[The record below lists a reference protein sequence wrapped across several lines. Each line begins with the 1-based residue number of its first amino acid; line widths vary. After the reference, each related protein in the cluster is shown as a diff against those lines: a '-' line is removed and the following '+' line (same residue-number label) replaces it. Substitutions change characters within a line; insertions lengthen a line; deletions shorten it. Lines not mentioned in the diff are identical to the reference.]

1 MAQKFSEKP
10 KIEPS
15 DLNTNLNTQTIDVVE
30 TAQLQLKQQRSRWK
44 RFGTGAIAGI
54 VLVSG
59 LATVAIR
66 RSTTDRSNTLD
77 SSIVTSALPVEVVRV
92 DLVNSYEVSQ
102 SYTGE
107 IEAPRTSNLSFE
119 RSGLV
124 VSLFVNE
131 GDSIEAGTPIAQLD
145 TSRLDSQRLELIA
158 QKAQA
163 TARLQELEAG
173 PRTEDIATA
182 QAVLAQETAI
192 LQELQ
197 AGPRR
202 ETIDTARA
210 NVRNIEERLQLAQ
223 LQANRRER
231 LYRGG
236 AVSREQFDEATTAAD
251 ALQAELNA
259 ARRQLDEL
267 LTGTRVEQID
277 AQAARVDAARSQLDE
292 LLTGTRIEQIDAQ
305 AAIVQQID
313 AQIASLDIERRKSSI
328 DAPFSG
334 TVSVRYLD
342 EGTVVGEGESI
353 VRLVEN
359 TRPEVRVGVPTDVA
373 AMLNVGERHRVNVGD
388 RTYSAD
394 IRSILPEVDAATR
407 TQTVILQLETPAA
420 IEIAPGVVARLELTQ
435 TQSIEGFWLPTA
447 ALVRADRGLWACY
460 VPIEA
465 ETPASES
472 VYRIERRV
480 VEVIHEQGDRVFVRG
495 TLQSGEVVVSNGTQR
510 LVPGQLVALNF

>member
-10 KIEPS
+10 EIESS
-15 DLNTNLNTQTIDVVE
+15 DRDTQTIDVVE
-30 TAQLQLKQQRSRWK
+30 TAQLQLKQQRSRWM
-44 RFGTGAIAGI
+44 RVGMGAIAGLG
-54 VLVSG
+54 LVSG
-59 LATVAIR
+59 LAVVAIQR
-66 RSTTDRSNTLD
+66 ATSERSTSLEAPA
-77 SSIVTSALPVEVVRV
+77 SALPVEVARV
-92 DLVNSYEVSQ
+92 DRVESYEVSR

-124 VSLFVNE
+124 VSLFVEE
-131 GDSIEAGTPIAQLD
+131 GDAIAAGTPVAQLD
-145 TSRLDSQRLELIA
+145 TSRLDSERLELVA

-163 TARLQELEAG
+163 AARLRELEAG
-173 PRTEDIATA
+173 PRREDIATA
-182 QAVLAQETAI
+182 EAVLAQETAM
-192 LQELQ
+192 LRELQ

-202 ETIDTARA
+202 ETIDSARA
-210 NVRNIEERLQLAQ
+210 NVRNLEERLQLAR
-223 LQANRRER
+223 LQADRRER

-236 AVSREQFDEATTAAD
+236 AVSREQFDEAATAAD

-267 LTGTRVEQID
+267 LTGTRIERLD
-277 AQAARVDAARSQLDE
+277 AQAARVDAARSQLEE
-292 LLTGTRIEQIDAQ
+292 LRSGTRIEQIDAQ

-313 AQIASLDIERRKSSI
+313 AQIASLDIERRKSAI
-328 DAPFSG
+328 AAPFSG

-342 EGTVVGEGESI
+342 EGTVVGEGEPI

-359 TRPEVRVGVPTDVA
+359 RRPEVRVGVPTDVA
-373 AMLNVGERHRVNVGD
+373 ATLSLGERHRVEVGD
-388 RTYSAD
+388 RTYAAD
-394 IRSILPEVDAATR
+394 VRSILPEVDAATR
-407 TQTVILQLETPAA
+407 TQTVILQLQTPEA
-420 IEIAPGVVARLELTQ
+420 IDIAPGVVARLELAQ
-435 TQSIEGFWLPTA
+435 TQAIAGFWLPTT
-447 ALVRADRGLWACY
+447 ALVRAERGLWACY

-472 VYRIERRV
+472 VYRLERHV

-495 TLQSGEVVVSNGTQR
+495 TLQSGDVVVSNGTQR